1 MKWES
6 FDCNYIDGRIVI
18 YSELTIGLCKT
29 PVVSVWALAS
39 KLLQGIAFVKVQ
51 TRARAGVSCFR
62 CGGGLVLEEQVAIL
76 VDAEAI

>member
-1 MKWES
+1 M
-6 FDCNYIDGRIVI
+6 I

-29 PVVSVWALAS
+29 PVVSVWALAG

-51 TRARAGVSCFR
+51 TRAGAGVSCFR
-62 CGGGLVLEEQVAIL
+62 CGGGGLVLEEQVAIL